1 VLLEKLLGRPP
12 WLARARRRV
21 VGAGK
26 LGHYELLH
34 PLGAGGMAEVFKARA
49 LGPAGFEREVVVKRI
64 LPVYGRDADFVRMFT
79 DEARILGLIHHPNV
93 VQAFDFGE
101 VDGTLYLALE
111 YVEGPSLSRILR
123 ALRAANRRISPTIA
137 AYIGREICRALDCVH
152 RLEDDKGARLEVIH
166 RDVTPSNIIVTPL
179 GGVKLLDFGV
189 AKFSSAARST
199 RDGTVKGKPA
209 YLAPEQLEGK
219 QIDGRVDLFA
229 LGIVMHEMLSLQHLF
244 AGDSDL
250 HTARKIMEMKIPRL
264 TAHRSD
270 VPAELERIVMRAL
283 ERDRRHRFT
292 TAAEMARA
300 LDDFVVG
307 SKLHLEEVA
316 TFVREIEAIAPLARP
331 LPQPQPGKSAAPP
344 AAGHERAAR
353 DERSPLGT
361 DDALEA
367 PTVRDHALAG
377 RRWRFRPS
385 GSHLAAAIG
394 LALAVLGMGTA
405 VGLRITTA
413 THPTTVGVQVAP

>member
-1 VLLEKLLGRPP
+1 
-12 WLARARRRV
+12 
-21 VGAGK
+21 
-26 LGHYELLH
+26 
-34 PLGAGGMAEVFKARA
+34 
-49 LGPAGFEREVVVKRI
+49 
-64 LPVYGRDADFVRMFT
+64 
-79 DEARILGLIHHPNV
+79 
-93 VQAFDFGE
+93 
-101 VDGTLYLALE
+101 
-111 YVEGPSLSRILR
+111 
-123 ALRAANRRISPTIA
+123 
-137 AYIGREICRALDCVH
+137 
-152 RLEDDKGARLEVIH
+152 
-166 RDVTPSNIIVTPL
+166 
-179 GGVKLLDFGV
+179 
-189 AKFSSAARST
+189 
-199 RDGTVKGKPA
+199 
-209 YLAPEQLEGK
+209 
-219 QIDGRVDLFA
+219 
-229 LGIVMHEMLSLQHLF
+229 MHEMLSLQHLF

-270 VPAELERIVMRAL
+270 IPAELEGIVMRAL

-307 SKLHLEEVA
+307 SKLHLDEVA

-331 LPQPQPGKSAAPP
+331 LPQHQPGKSTAPP

-361 DDALEA
+361 DDAPEA

-377 RRWRFRPS
+377 RRWKFRPS
-385 GSHLAAAIG
+385 GPHLAAAIG

-413 THPTTVGVQVAP
+413 THPTTVDVQVAR